1 MDAVI
6 ASAAAARPWDLVVV
20 GGGIQGVALTL
31 EAAERGWTTLL
42 VERDDFG
49 GATTANSLRILHGGL
64 RYLRR
69 LDLSRFRE
77 SVGERRWFLRN
88 FPDLVSPLPC
98 LMPLYDPPRG
108 GRLRRPAVLR
118 AALAV
123 NDLLS
128 GEREIPGGKILG
140 PAETAA
146 LFPGVDRAGLRGG
159 ALWHDAL
166 IPSPERLIQELL
178 RRAGG
183 SGAWFLDHAEAVE
196 LRVEGGR
203 VAGLTIAGRETG
215 ERFEA
220 RAGAVANCA
229 GPWVRS
235 LARRFDGNDRD
246 IPELFEPLL
255 AFNLLLDREPPSPA
269 ALAVAAPGPGA
280 QTWFLVP
287 CDGKLLAGTAYAPA
301 AGESGPD
308 EERVAGFLRDLNA
321 AAPGLGLR
329 PEEVVRVLWGCLPA
343 VSAGSTVPASRP
355 VILDHGRR
363 GGPRGLVSVSG
374 VKLTTAPAVAR
385 RALARLAEVPA
396 PPAPVGEA
404 PDVETSSAGYARRF
418 SGAVGEYF
426 LAVQAAAVLELLAPW
441 PGARVLDV
449 GGGHAQLAPPLVARG
464 FEVTVAASAEVC
476 RERLDRAL
484 APGSFA
490 FQVCALDRLPF
501 ADRSFDVALAFR
513 LLTHL
518 EGWREQVA
526 ELCRVAA
533 RAVIVDYPDTRSF
546 NRLSGPLFGWK
557 QAVEGNTRSF
567 LSFAPGEV
575 PAELARH
582 GFGRPVERRQFFIP
596 MVVHRALGRAGI
608 SRAAEGASAA
618 LGLTR
623 RLGSPVILRTERLE
637 EAA

>member
-6 ASAAAARPWDLVVV
+6 ARDLRAAAARPWDLVVV
-20 GGGIQGVALTL
+20 GGGIQGIALTL
-31 EAAERGWTTLL
+31 EAAERGMATLL

-49 GATTANSLRILHGGL
+49 QATTGNSLRILHGGL
-64 RYLRR
+64 RYLQR
-69 LDLSRFRE
+69 LDLPRFRE
-77 SVGERRWFLRN
+77 SVGERRWFLQS

-98 LMPLYDPPRG
+98 LMPLYGPPRG
-108 GRLRRPAVLR
+108 GWLRRPAVLR

-128 GEREIPGGKILG
+128 ADREIPRGKILS
-140 PAETAA
+140 PAETVA
-146 LFPGVDRAGLRGG
+146 LFPGVDREGLRGG
-159 ALWHDAL
+159 ALWHDAV
-166 IPSPERLIQELL
+166 IASPDRLIQELL
-178 RRAGG
+178 RRVAG
-183 SGAWFLDHAEAVE
+183 SGAQALDRAEAVG
-196 LRVEGGR
+196 LRVEDGR
-203 VAGLTIAGRETG
+203 VVGVTIADRETG
-215 ERFEA
+215 ERFEIM
-220 RAGAVANCA
+220 AGAVANCA
-229 GPWVRS
+229 GPWIRS
-235 LARRFDGNDRD
+235 LARRFDRD
-246 IPELFEPLL
+246 APELFEPLL
-255 AFNLLLDREPPSPA
+255 AFNLLLDRQPPSPA

-287 CDGKLLAGTAYAPA
+287 CEGKLLAGTAYAPA
-301 AGESGPD
+301 VGEAGPD
-308 EERVAGFLRDLNA
+308 EEQIGEFLRDFNA
-321 AAPGLGLR
+321 ALPGLDFR
-329 PEEVVRVLWGCLPA
+329 PEEIVRVLWGRLPA
-343 VSAGSTVPASRP
+343 GAAGSTVPASRP
-355 VILDHGRR
+355 VILDHGRHQ
-363 GGPRGLVSVSG
+363 GPRGLVSVSG
-374 VKLTTAPAVAR
+374 VKLTTARVVAR
-385 RALARLAEVPA
+385 KALTVLGRVL
-396 PPAPVGEA
+396 A
-404 PDVETSSAGYARRF
+404 PDIETSSEDYARRF

-426 LAVQAAAVLELLAPW
+426 LAVQAATVLELLAPW

-464 FEVTVAASAEVC
+464 FEVTVAASSEVC

-484 APGSFA
+484 PSGSFA

-518 EGWREQVA
+518 DGWREQVA

-546 NRLSGPLFGWK
+546 NRLYGPLFGWK
-557 QAVEGNTRSF
+557 KAVEGNTRSF

-582 GFGRPVERRQFFIP
+582 GFGRPMERRQFFVP
-596 MVVHRALGRAGI
+596 MVAHRALGRVEI

-623 RLGSPVILRTERLE
+623 RLGSPVILRMERLE
-637 EAA
+637 ETA